1 LYLQLRPDEAVL
13 NRVLDNL
20 ANVEGGMVLGARLVS
35 GATGHFFSGSADEME
50 IRTSTYPKAS
60 AHFVDLIEA
69 AFQSQSSIGPLELPD
84 DVWLLMWSWRA
95 IDSAGAR
102 RWIARRVADGTW
114 SRLDIAARLVNTRA
128 PAGVPNPVWRITEL
142 DMEVVEELI
151 GIDALVAE
159 IGPDTIRATAPSP
172 DLREA
177 IATPDTRRA
186 YVVELFR
193 RRLAKSEEADTP
205 SS

>member
-1 LYLQLRPDEAVL
+1 
-13 NRVLDNL
+13 
-20 ANVEGGMVLGARLVS
+20 
-35 GATGHFFSGSADEME
+35 
-50 IRTSTYPKAS
+50 
-60 AHFVDLIEA
+60 
-69 AFQSQSSIGPLELPD
+69 
-84 DVWLLMWSWRA
+84 
-95 IDSAGAR
+95 
-102 RWIARRVADGTW
+102 
-114 SRLDIAARLVNTRA
+114 LDIAARLVNTRA